1 MILGMSTATFTAV
14 RVIITLVAIVSGFVV
29 VFGMLGAHWLPGWTA
44 LFLLTTVLTSVTG
57 FLFPIHGFTP
67 ALGVG
72 ALSCVLL
79 LLALIGRYGKRLSGA
94 WRWVYVV
101 TAITALYFNVFVLI
115 VQAFEK
121 VSLLN
126 AKAPQVGPP
135 FAGPVNTHFAIA
147 QGVALVLFLVLGLL
161 AAIRFRPSALPS

>member
-1 MILGMSTATFTAV
+1 MILGLSTAAFATIH
-14 RVIITLVAIVSGFVV
+14 VIISLIAIVSGLIV
-29 VFGMLGAHWLPGWTA
+29 VFGMLGAHRLGGWTA
-44 LFLLTTVLTSVTG
+44 LFLVTTILTSVTG
-57 FLFPIHGFTP
+57 FLFPIKGFTP

-79 LLALIGRYGKRLSGA
+79 LLALIGLYGRHLAGT

-101 TAITALYFNVFVLI
+101 TAVAALYFNVFVLI

-135 FAGPVNTHFAIA
+135 FAEPVNTHFAIA
-147 QGVALVLFLVLGLL
+147 QGVALVLFVVLGVL
-161 AAIRFRPSALPS
+161 AVVRFRPVASPS